1 MPRPKLVDRPK
12 SIEIHIPQSLHEKL
26 MRELYSDIEGRVP
39 FGAVSQLYSE
49 LTTRWL
55 ESRGIPV

>member
-26 MRELYSDIEGRVP
+26 MRELYSDIEQRVP
-39 FGAVSQLYSE
+39 FGAVSALYVE
-49 LTTRWL
+49 LTTQWL
-55 ESRGIPV
+55 EKRGAAI